1 MTWPHVFKTSK
12 VLSLLLLI
20 LSVNLNL
27 VLQICLKFWLMVKLL
42 LLVYRPLKL
51 TVLNQLL
58 TLNNSNMVIW
68 LLVFKILKILLLLD
82 KILSVNSNQVLQIWV
97 RLKLMLRLLS
107 QISKPLKQ
115 IVLKPFLIKWMTW
128 QHVSKTSKVLSLLL
142 LILLVNLNLVLQI
155 CLKF

>member
-27 VLQICLKFWLMVKLL
+27 VLQICLKFWLMGKLL

-82 KILSVNSNQVLQIWV
+82 KILSVNSN
-97 RLKLMLRLLS
+97 
-107 QISKPLKQ
+107 
-115 IVLKPFLIKWMTW
+115 
-128 QHVSKTSKVLSLLL
+128 
-142 LILLVNLNLVLQI
+142 LVLQI
-155 CLKF
+155 